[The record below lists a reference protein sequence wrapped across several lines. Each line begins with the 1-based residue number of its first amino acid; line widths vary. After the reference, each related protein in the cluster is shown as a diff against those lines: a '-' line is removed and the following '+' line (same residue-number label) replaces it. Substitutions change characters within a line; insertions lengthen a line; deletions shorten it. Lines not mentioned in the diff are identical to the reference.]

1 MANYKTPGVYIEE
14 ISTLP
19 ASIAPVAT
27 AIPAF
32 IGYTEDYTRNR
43 ESVINKPVR
52 ITSLLEFTEIFG
64 GPFKEE
70 FSVTLSGNLE
80 DTTIAISQT
89 QVPYTLYYNVKM
101 YFENGGGPCYIVSI
115 GKYEVE
121 AKDASIDKTILL
133 GGLDAVSKE
142 DEVTL
147 LVIPEAIELEEADRK
162 DVYDAML
169 TQCNLLQDRFSIFDV
184 IADSDNTVKEDGD
197 HFRDSNIG
205 TDYLKY
211 GAAYYPP
218 LKTTINFYYR
228 DSEVGITDNRDG
240 KVFTG
245 DSKLSNILNGSIASA
260 TITIIDNDKIAG
272 DIFKINGKT
281 ITEGAE
287 FNKKDTAKATA
298 ADLLTAINKL
308 EDSSYIASIE
318 DNAIT
323 LSAKSIGFTG
333 NSISLEYTKG
343 GGGVGGG
350 ASISGSTLT
359 GGKNEVPAIAAT
371 GKITIIDFNLINGDS
386 VEINGDTFTE
396 GVGLFVKGTDNA
408 DTANNLKLEIDA
420 KNSPDYKA
428 TVSGN
433 EITITATTAGAAGNN
448 ITLSYIDNGSGSAV
462 TLSDSTLGGGIDL
475 VPAESATGTIKID
488 ENDKINGASFI
499 INGKSFTE
507 GVDFD
512 KGSNRTKTAENLLA
526 KINEYNDADYTAEK
540 QPGSATTV
548 LITAKASG
556 EAGNSIKLL
565 YNEGGASISGTT
577 LTEGKNPDKTL
588 YNLITKEIKKNYV
601 ELYPSATIAGIY
613 ARVDRDRG
621 VWKAP
626 ANVSVNIVKDPSI
639 AITKEEQENLNVDS
653 TSGKSIN
660 AIRKFAGKGVI
671 VWGARTLAGND
682 NEWRYVPVR
691 RLFIFVEESV
701 KKATEFVVFEPNDA
715 NTWLRT
721 KAMIEN
727 FLITLWKDGAL
738 TGAKPEQA
746 FYVKIG
752 LGQTMT
758 SLDILEGRMNI
769 EIGLAAVRPAEFIV
783 LKFSHMLQKS

>member
-43 ESVINKPVR
+43 ETVINKPVR

-70 FSVTLSGNLE
+70 FLVTLSGATTKLE
-80 DTTIAISQT
+80 DTTIAISKT
-89 QVPYTLYYNVKM
+89 SVPYTLYYNVRM

-115 GKYEVE
+115 SKYATKASE
-121 AKDASIDKTILL
+121 ASIDKAILL

-218 LKTTINFYYR
+218 LKTTINFYYK
-228 DSEVGITDNRDG
+228 DDEVSITDSR
-240 KVFTG
+240 TG
-245 DSKLSNILNGSIASA
+245 SIYPSGSKLFDVSNDGVASGSI
-260 TITIIDNDKIAG
+260 TIADNDKIKG
-272 DIFKINGKT
+272 DIFTINDKTLTEGVDFNKGANVNDTAQALLVAINSLADTAYTASRSGNKITITSNNRGYAGTLISLSCTKSSSSASVVLSGATLLGGIDAVVGVEATGTITITDFNVIDLDTFNINGH
-281 ITEGAE
+281 IFTEGTD
-287 FNKKDTAKATA
+287 FTKQ
-298 ADLLTAINKL
+298 ADNDLTAQNL
-308 EDSSYIASIE
+308 LV
-318 DNAIT
+318 AIT
-323 LSAKSIGFTG
+323 TFADAAYTATRLANVITIKASTTGVAG
-333 NSISLEYTKG
+333 NSIVLSYTD
-343 GGGVGGG
+343 
-350 ASISGSTLT
+350 SGSGNAAAVSNPTLT
-359 GGKNEVPAIAAT
+359 GGIDAVASAT
-371 GKITIIDFNLINGDS
+371 AVGSITISDFASIDGTTFTINGNKLVAGVD
-386 VEINGDTFTE
+386 FTISNSNAKATTNLQKAIE
-396 GVGLFVKGTDNA
+396 LLA
-408 DTANNLKLEIDA
+408 DT
-420 KNSPDYKA
+420 DY
-428 TVSGN
+428 VSSKSSN
-433 EITITATTAGAAGNN
+433 VITITATT
-448 ITLSYIDNGSGSAV
+448 
-462 TLSDSTLGGGIDL
+462 
-475 VPAESATGTIKID
+475 P
-488 ENDKINGASFI
+488 
-499 INGKSFTE
+499 
-507 GVDFD
+507 GV
-512 KGSNRTKTAENLLA
+512 
-526 KINEYNDADYTAEK
+526 
-540 QPGSATTV
+540 
-548 LITAKASG
+548 
-556 EAGNSIKLL
+556 AGNSITLGFD
-565 YNEGGASISGTT
+565 EGGGSISGSA
-577 LTEGKNPDKTL
+577 LEIKLKANKTL
-588 YNLITKEIKKNYV
+588 YNFITKEIKKNYV

-613 ARVDRDRG
+613 ARVDKDRG

-626 ANVSVNIVKDPSI
+626 ANVSVNMVKDPSI

-691 RLFIFVEESV
+691 RLFIFIEESV

-721 KAMIEN
+721 KVMIEN

-738 TGAKPEQA
+738 TGAKPEHA